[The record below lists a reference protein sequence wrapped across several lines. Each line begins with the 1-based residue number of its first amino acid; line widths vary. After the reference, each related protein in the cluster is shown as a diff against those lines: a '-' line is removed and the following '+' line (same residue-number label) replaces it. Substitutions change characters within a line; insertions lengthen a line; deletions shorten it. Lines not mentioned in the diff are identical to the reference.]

1 MKIDRLETIHL
12 CFEYDEGFTYA
23 GGTCSARVTTL
34 VLVHTDTGAV
44 GIGSGYSHPGLM
56 ELVLQHQLAPFLQ
69 GEDPTQVEALWEKM
83 YRITRWYGRK
93 GAAMTAIGALD
104 TALWD
109 LRGQAAGQPVWR
121 LLGGQRSTCPAY
133 ASALLWNDVDAL
145 AAEAARHIENGF
157 RRVKMRLG
165 RSSEYDVA
173 AVQAVRQAIG
183 PDNDMLVD
191 GSMRYNNQ
199 TAREMAAQLETHSAF
214 WFEEPFEP
222 ENLEAFTS
230 LRQDVRVPLAAGENE
245 FGLQGFKELIRNQA
259 VDIVQPDASRCGGI
273 TETKRVANA
282 AQAAGLR
289 VATHSWSDALAIVA
303 NAHVIS
309 NAPNGITVEVD
320 QTGNPLVEQLLNEP
334 LEISD
339 GQLALSEAPGLGVSL
354 NQAVIESHR
363 LSDPFNLANGSYSDM
378 VFGPDFFRPAGPYV

>member
-69 GEDPTQVEALWEKM
+69 GEDPTQVETLWEKM

-93 GAAMTAIGALD
+93 GAAMTAVGALD

-121 LLGGQRSTCPAY
+121 LLGGQQSTCPAY

-273 TETKRVANA
+273 TETKRVADA

-320 QTGNPLVEQLLNEP
+320 QTCNPLVEQLLNEP
-334 LEISD
+334 LDITD

-354 NQAVIESHR
+354 HQAVIESHR
-363 LSDPFNLANGSYSDM
+363 LTDPFNLANGSYSDM

>member
-93 GAAMTAIGALD
+93 GAAMTAVGALD

-121 LLGGQRSTCPAY
+121 LLGGQQSTCPAY

-245 FGLQGFKELIRNQA
+245 FGLQGFQELIRNQA

-273 TETKRVANA
+273 TETKRVADA

-334 LEISD
+334 LDITD

-363 LSDPFNLANGSYSDM
+363 LTDPFNLANGSYSDM